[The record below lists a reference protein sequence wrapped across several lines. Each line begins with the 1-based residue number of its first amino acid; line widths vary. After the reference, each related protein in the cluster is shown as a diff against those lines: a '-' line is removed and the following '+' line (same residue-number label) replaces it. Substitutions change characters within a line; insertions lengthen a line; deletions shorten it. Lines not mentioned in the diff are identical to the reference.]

1 MARTKPEKKTPA
13 RNFILEPK
21 VKSKGRGKNKVEVV
35 EGVTKT
41 RLQSR
46 LYCVPVFQGPIRKVK
61 KNAKFECFTD
71 IEAAQRA
78 MGMPELPVPLAPA
91 PGRAKR
97 QGVKELRAEIAKLL
111 EARAGAAPKPAFSP
125 ANLALMEKDMKGL
138 RGTPEE
144 HRARAKAA
152 DRFARSAG
160 RAASMAPA
168 GSFNRAKLDRLRD
181 MLQFTRAENEAW
193 VEGTPRNDLDPETYE
208 LLEAYDPRYYDG
220 DVE

>member
-21 VKSKGRGKNKVEVV
+21 VKSRGRGENKVEVV

-46 LYCVPVFQGPIRKVK
+46 LYCVPVFQGPIRKAK

-71 IEAAQRA
+71 IEAAQKA
-78 MGMPELPVPLAPA
+78 MGMPELPVPLAPV
-91 PGRAKR
+91 PTKGKR
-97 QGVKELRAEIAKLL
+97 QGVKELRAEIARLM
-111 EARAGAAPKPAFSP
+111 EARGAAAPAPKPAFSP

-144 HRARAKAA
+144 HRARAK
-152 DRFARSAG
+152 
-160 RAASMAPA
+160 MI
-168 GSFNRAKLDRLRD
+168 
-181 MLQFTRAENEAW
+181 
-193 VEGTPRNDLDPETYE
+193 EG
-208 LLEAYDPRYYDG
+208 LLEEYPDAGEYGQAWFDRAWENRQWASPHTESLLSDDARALLSYAL
-220 DVE
+220 ENATKRKAAR